1 MDLKGFLPSL
11 RGALKLVEDLAPIVK
26 AVGGPAIA
34 NLADLAATAAAIG
47 RNVMTRAD
55 EAKVVIGEADQKE
68 AKAIIDKL
76 AAVND
81 ELAAKIAE
89 S

>member
-11 RGALKLVEDLAPIVK
+11 RGALKLVEDLRPLAKMAGI
-26 AVGGPAIA
+26 PALT

-55 EAKVVIGEADQKE
+55 EAKVVMGEADQKE

-76 AAVND
+76 AAEND
-81 ELAAKIAE
+81 SLAAAIAE